1 VKKLELF
8 AAALLI
14 LGSGCG
20 DKPPTGTEAGVN
32 LRIEAMYVVQSV
44 QRREGTVPLVT
55 GKDGLLRVF
64 VLANAANSLTPTV
77 RVQLLKNGVVQQVIN
92 IPAPAASVPT
102 SVDQSS
108 LAKSWNVP
116 IPAASIEP
124 GLQIIAEV
132 DPTDAIEEANEDDNA
147 FPVSGAPASLQV
159 AALQPFKIRFV
170 SIIQAENGRIG
181 NVNASNIESYL
192 TFTRKIH
199 PVSVIDADLR
209 APYTVNGLGFDP
221 QGNTWQAAVAE
232 LDAVRAAEGSDRF
245 YYGVVNTEYEGGGVV
260 GIAAGIPANT
270 ALGWDRFP
278 DAPITVAHEIGH
290 DWGRRHAPC
299 GGAGGPDPNYP
310 YSVGLIG
317 VYGFDAETNEV
328 KVPSAN
334 TDIMGYCNAR
344 FWISDYNFEAIVN
357 YRLANPASAPPVAV
371 PSLVVWGH
379 IENGVPRLEPAFQ
392 AITRPSPPTAP
403 GPYHIEALDAA
414 GRQVFAYNFSASA
427 APDAPG
433 DIRHFAFAIPLS
445 DESTGRIDA
454 LRLVARGRESRIEA
468 GRSTSTVP
476 AGRPGVQ
483 LRQAADRVTMSWDAS
498 AYPLVIVRDAATG
511 EILSLARGGTANVVA
526 RGGVRLE
533 YSNGIRTVTGP
544 TGR

>member
-1 VKKLELF
+1 MLKRFSIARLLPG
-8 AAALLI
+8 LLI
-14 LGSGCG
+14 ATGCG
-20 DKPPTGTEAGVN
+20 DKPTGTESGLN
-32 LRIEAMYVVQSV
+32 LRIEAMYLVQSV
-44 QRREGTVPLVT
+44 QTREGTVPLVA

-64 VLANAANSLTPTV
+64 VLANEVNTLKPAV
-77 RVQLLKNGVVQQVIN
+77 RVQLLKNGVVLQVIT
-92 IPAPAASVPT
+92 IPGDAVSVPL

-108 LAKSWNVP
+108 LAKSWNVV
-116 IPAASIEP
+116 IPGATIQP
-124 GLQIIAEV
+124 GLQIVAEV
-132 DPTDAIEEANEDDNA
+132 DPTDAIEESNEDDNR
-147 FPVSGAPASLQV
+147 FPVSGTPVAPQV
-159 AALQPFKIRFV
+159 AALQPFRIRFV
-170 SIIQAENGRIG
+170 PILQAENGRIG

-199 PVSVIDADLR
+199 PVSTIDADLR

-317 VYGFDAETNEV
+317 VYGFDLETNEV
-328 KVPSAN
+328 KLPSAN

-344 FWISDYNFEAIVN
+344 FWISDYNFSAIVS
-357 YRLANPASAPPVAV
+357 YRLANPTSGPPAAV

-379 IENGVPRLEPAFQ
+379 IENGFPRLEPAFQ
-392 AITRPSPPTAP
+392 ATTRPSPPATT
-403 GPYHIEALDAA
+403 GPYRIEALDSA
-414 GRQVFAYNFSASA
+414 GRAVFSYPFAASA
-427 APDAPG
+427 TPDAEG

-445 DESTGRIDA
+445 EEAVGRITT
-454 LRLVARGRESRIEA
+454 LRLLARGRQSRVVA
-468 GRSTSTVP
+468 SGSKP
-476 AGRPGVQ
+476 ALGV
-483 LRQAADRVTMSWDAS
+483 
-498 AYPLVIVRDAATG
+498 VRDAATG
-511 EILSLARGGTANVVA
+511 QILSLVRGAAADAAAR
-526 RGGVRLE
+526 RGGVRVEL
-533 YSNGIRTVTGP
+533 SNGVRTIR
-544 TGR
+544 R